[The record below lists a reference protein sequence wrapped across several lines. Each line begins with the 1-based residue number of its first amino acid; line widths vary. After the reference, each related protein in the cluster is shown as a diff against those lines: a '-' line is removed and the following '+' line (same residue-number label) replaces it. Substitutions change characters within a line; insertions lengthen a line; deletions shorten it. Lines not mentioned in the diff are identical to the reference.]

1 MYSLLTSE
9 ELPAVKA
16 VLGLNAQE
24 EVRKMTQESV
34 MDGLH

>member
-9 ELPAVKA
+9 EVPAAKE

-24 EVRKMTQESV
+24 EVRKMSQEGV
-34 MDGLH
+34 MEGLH